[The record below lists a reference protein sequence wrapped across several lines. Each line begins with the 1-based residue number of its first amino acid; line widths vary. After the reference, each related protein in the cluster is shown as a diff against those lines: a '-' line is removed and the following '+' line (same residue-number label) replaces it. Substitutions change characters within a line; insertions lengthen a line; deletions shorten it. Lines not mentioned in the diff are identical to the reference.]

1 MKIRTNLKGQKEMA
15 KIDFLTDLALRIHE
29 SAKVKGL
36 YKDYDFVKLM
46 KQELNEY
53 QNACIKAPDKMSYM
67 FNDFVKHYELQVKNT
82 KADELADLI
91 ILALG
96 ESAVQKIDIHKAVLN
111 KMLYNEYRKR

>member
-1 MKIRTNLKGQKEMA
+1 MKGQKQMA
-15 KIDFLTDLALRIHE
+15 EVNYLTDLALQVHE
-29 SAKVKGL
+29 SAKIKGL
-36 YKDYDFVKLM
+36 YENYDFIKLM

-53 QNACIKAPDKMSYM
+53 ENACIKAPDKMSYM
-67 FNDFVKHYELQVKNT
+67 FNDFVKHYELQIKNT